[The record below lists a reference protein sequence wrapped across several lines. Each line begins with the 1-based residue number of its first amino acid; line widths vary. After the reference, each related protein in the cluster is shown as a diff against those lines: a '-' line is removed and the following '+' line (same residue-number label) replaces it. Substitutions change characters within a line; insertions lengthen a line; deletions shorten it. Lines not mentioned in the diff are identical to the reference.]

1 MNTFKKLSKFKR
13 VMYIVAI
20 ASMVLMFAC
29 FGIYRSS
36 EIRVFITVGITAMT
50 VCYHFTIRLVI
61 GNIVDAIMRNE
72 ADWRKPWFRQRR
84 FEEKLYKKL
93 KVKRWKDRM
102 PTVDKN
108 AFSLEKQPIER
119 IIGATCQAEIVHE
132 LDVVASLA
140 AILFAIPFGDFW
152 VFLITSILGAALDML
167 FVIMQRYNRPRLL
180 KHAALKRQ
188 KEAAEWDTR

>member
-1 MNTFKKLSKFKR
+1 MSKFKR
-13 VMYIVAI
+13 TMYIIAI
-20 ASMVLMFAC
+20 ISMILMFAS

-36 EIRVFITVGITAMT
+36 GIRAFITVGITAMT

-72 ADWRKPWFRQRR
+72 ADWRKPWFRQRK

-102 PTVDKN
+102 PTVDEK
-108 AFSLEKQPIER
+108 AFSFGKQPIER

-132 LDVVASLA
+132 LDVIASLA
-140 AILFAIPFGDFW
+140 AILFAIPFGNFW
-152 VFLITSILGAALDML
+152 VFLITSILGAAFDML

-180 KHAALKRQ
+180 RTLKRRN
-188 KEAAEWDTR
+188 K